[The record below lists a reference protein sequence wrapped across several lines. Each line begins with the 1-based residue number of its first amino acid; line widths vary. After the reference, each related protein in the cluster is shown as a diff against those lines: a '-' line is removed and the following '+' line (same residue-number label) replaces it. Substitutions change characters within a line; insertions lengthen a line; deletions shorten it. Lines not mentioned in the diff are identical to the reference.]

1 MWKLVGKFLGRAWDK
16 DDLTTSPVASTSSNQ
31 QPLPTSRTDDAS
43 SSSPTL
49 LRASGVPRQKIG
61 LFELSKNGER
71 KTVDVVA
78 VHGLQGDAYLTWKHD
93 NGSLWLR
100 DFLPADIPFA
110 RIMTFGYDSTVAF
123 SKSVANIEDKA
134 LELLNR
140 LSAKRLGG
148 IVVKKALILAHERS
162 SDPDYKDVLD
172 NTKAIAFLGVP
183 HKGSDSAWWATFA
196 ANALKGASIGTSTNT
211 ALVADL
217 KKDSTTLSNISKQFV
232 DRARDL
238 IIYTFY
244 ETEVLFGVVVVDERS
259 ARIGL
264 PNEKLFPVNANHR
277 MICKIPS
284 FESHEHDTVCLWI
297 AKLAKRVAEEAVPEV
312 IAGNKMME
320 APGAVEAKEKSS
332 RQALYSDSGASN
344 VDEQKRI
351 VITGLGGQGK
361 SEICLRIANI
371 TRQHFWGVFWV
382 DVSSASIAN
391 IDFVAAANMID
402 SSVKTVDEAQQLL
415 ANIKESWL
423 LILDNA
429 DNTEIDY
436 QEYIP
441 SGTCGTVVITSRNP
455 DCHRYSTVGA
465 ETLAGLDI
473 EDSVE
478 LLLKAAKIPRES
490 WPACEKDAKENVGL
504 LESHTLALI
513 QAGAYIANGHCKLEE
528 YPAEYRRQHDRLLK
542 YGPNQARSRYG
553 NVYATFEASACILEA
568 STSIAASDASAL
580 LDIMSVLYFSG
591 VPMQLFK
598 DAWKGC
604 RRVYEKGDEKSVKID
619 ALSEDHVL
627 QLPGFIAEDFEK
639 WDSFRVMEAIRL
651 LISLALV
658 TAEHDTGVLSMH
670 PLTHVWA
677 KGRRQRSERQGR
689 AFRATGS
696 IVALSSYG
704 SQNWRLYEKQLHMHT
719 LSYLDTVTGQDGFN
733 EAEPT
738 TRQILF
744 QCAFALSRMRDD
756 LKVAELLSRLFS
768 GLIVDPKSP
777 SRELL
782 AVYDLQGENL
792 RYLGKSEEAVQL
804 LKQVVEIRES
814 TLAESHPNRLT
825 SQHALAGAYRANGQ
839 VKEAVKLLEQVVKIR
854 ESTLAESHPNRLAS
868 QHALAGAYRAN
879 GQVKE
884 AVKLLEQVVKIK
896 ESTLAESHP
905 SRLASQHALAGT
917 YEANGQVKE
926 AVKLLEQVVKIEES
940 TMAES
945 HPSRLASQHA
955 LAGAYEANGQVKEAV
970 KLLEQVVKIQES
982 TLAESHPSR
991 LASQRALA
999 GAYGANG
1006 QVKEAVKLLEQVV
1019 KIEEST
1025 LAGSHPSRLASQHAL
1040 AGAYGANGQVKEAVK
1055 LLEQVV
1061 KIQESTLAESHPNR
1075 LASQHALAGAYGA
1088 NGQVMEAVKLL
1099 EQVVKIR
1106 ESTLA
1111 ESHPSRLASQHALAG
1126 AYRANGQV
1134 KEAVKLLEQV
1144 VKIEESTLAE
1154 SHPSRLASQHALAGA
1169 YRANG
1174 QVKEAVK
1181 LLEQVVKIR
1190 ESTLAESHPDRL
1202 ASQHEL
1208 AGAYGANGQVKE
1220 AVKLLEQVVKI
1231 KESTL
1236 AESHPDWLASQ
1247 HALAGAY
1254 ETNGQV
1260 KEAVKLLEQVV
1271 KIQESTLAESHPSRL
1286 ASQHALAGAYRAN
1299 GQVKEAVKLL
1309 EQVVNIEES
1318 TLAESHPSRLASQHS
1333 LAIVYRANGQVKEAV
1348 KLLEQV
1354 VKIEESTL
1362 AESHPSRLASQH
1374 SLAIVY
1380 RANGQVKEAVKLLEQ
1395 VVKIE
1400 ESTLA
1405 ESHPDRLASQ
1415 RALAGAYRANGQVKE
1430 AVMLLEQVVKIEEST
1445 LAESHPS
1452 RLASQHALAIAYR
1465 ANGQVKEAVKLQE
1478 QVVKIREST
1487 LAESH
1492 PSRLA
1497 SQHELAVAYGANGQI
1512 KEAVKLLEQVVKIE
1526 ESTVAE
1532 SHPDRLASQH
1542 ALGVLYQE
1550 VGRSKRS

>member
-1 MWKLVGKFLGRAWDK
+1 MSKLVKKFLGRARDK
-16 DDLTTSPVASTSSNQ
+16 NDLTTSPVASTSSNQ
-31 QPLPTSRTDDAS
+31 QPLPASRTDDAS

-49 LRASGVPRQKIG
+49 LRTSGVPRQNIG

-71 KTVDVVA
+71 KTVDVVG
-78 VHGLQGDAYLTWKHD
+78 VHGLQGDAYMTWEHD

-123 SKSVANIEDKA
+123 SKSVAKIEDKA
-134 LELLNR
+134 LELLNQ
-140 LSAKRLGG
+140 LSAKRSAAGGGTSVPIVFVCHSLGG

-172 NTKAIAFLGVP
+172 NTKAVAFLGVP
-183 HKGSDSAWWATFA
+183 HKGSDSAWWAAFA

-217 KKDSTTLSNISKQFV
+217 KKDSTTLTNISKQFV

-259 ARIGL
+259 ALIGL

-284 FESHEHDTVCLWI
+284 SESHEHDTVCLWI

-320 APGAVEAKEKSS
+320 APGVVEAKEKSTRTS
-332 RQALYSDSGASN
+332 VNIHWKVPRTVNTLFTGRTKVLNTVKQALCSDSGASN
-344 VDEQKRI
+344 VDKQKRF

-361 SEICLRIANI
+361 SEVCLSIANI

-402 SSVKTVDEAQQLL
+402 SSVKTVDEARQLF
-415 ANIKESWL
+415 ANTTESWL

-465 ETLAGLDI
+465 ETLACLDI
-473 EDSVE
+473 TDSVE
-478 LLLKAAKIPRES
+478 LLLKAAKIPRDS
-490 WPACEKDAKENVGL
+490 WPACKKDAKENVDL

-542 YGPNQARSRYG
+542 YGPKQARSRYG
-553 NVYATFEASACILEA
+553 NVCATFEASACILEA

-580 LDIMSVLYFSG
+580 LDILSVLYFSS
-591 VPMQLFK
+591 VPVQLFK
-598 DAWKGC
+598 DAWEGC

-619 ALSEDHVL
+619 ALSEDHVS
-627 QLPGFIAEDFEK
+627 QLPGFIAGDFGK
-639 WDSFRVMEAIRL
+639 WDSFRVMEAIQL

-677 KGRRQRSERQGR
+677 KGRQRSERQGR

-696 IVALSSYG
+696 IVALSYYG
-704 SQNWRLYEKQLHMHT
+704 SQDWRLYEKQLHLHT
-719 LSYLDTVTGQDGFN
+719 LSYLDAVTGQDGFN

-744 QCAFALSRMRDD
+744 QCALALSRMRDD
-756 LKVAELLSRLFS
+756 LKVAKLLSRLFS

-792 RYLGKSEEAVQL
+792 GYLGKSKEAVQL

-814 TLAESHPNRLT
+814 TLAESHPDRLA
-825 SQHALAGAYRANGQ
+825 SQHALAIAYEATGQVKEAVKLLEQVVKIEESTLAESHPDRLASQHALAIAYEANGQ

-854 ESTLAESHPNRLAS
+854 ESTLAESHPSRLASQHALAIAYGANGQVKEAVKLLEQVVKIRESTLAESHPSRLASQHALAGAYEANGQVKEAVKLLEQVVKIRESTLAESHPSRLASQHALAGAYEANGQVKEAVKLLEQVVKIRESTLAESHPDRLASQHELAGAYEANGQVKEAVKLLEQVVKIRESTLAESHPDRLASQHELARAYGANGQVKEAVKLLEQVVKIEESTLAESHLSRLAS

-884 AVKLLEQVVKIK
+884 AVKLLEQVVKIE

-905 SRLASQHALAGT
+905 GRLASQRALAIA

-926 AVKLLEQVVKIEES
+926 AVKLLEQVVKIQES
-940 TMAES
+940 TLAES
-945 HPSRLASQHA
+945 HPDRLASQHALAGAYEANGQVKEAVKLLEQVVKIQESTLAESHPDRLASQHA

-991 LASQRALA
+991 LASQ
-999 GAYGANG
+999 
-1006 QVKEAVKLLEQVV
+1006 
-1019 KIEEST
+1019 
-1025 LAGSHPSRLASQHAL
+1025 
-1040 AGAYGANGQVKEAVK
+1040 
-1055 LLEQVV
+1055 
-1061 KIQESTLAESHPNR
+1061 
-1075 LASQHALAGAYGA
+1075 
-1088 NGQVMEAVKLL
+1088 
-1099 EQVVKIR
+1099 
-1106 ESTLA
+1106 
-1111 ESHPSRLASQHALAG
+1111 
-1126 AYRANGQV
+1126 
-1134 KEAVKLLEQV
+1134 
-1144 VKIEESTLAE
+1144 
-1154 SHPSRLASQHALAGA
+1154 
-1169 YRANG
+1169 
-1174 QVKEAVK
+1174 
-1181 LLEQVVKIR
+1181 
-1190 ESTLAESHPDRL
+1190 
-1202 ASQHEL
+1202 
-1208 AGAYGANGQVKE
+1208 
-1220 AVKLLEQVVKI
+1220 
-1231 KESTL
+1231 
-1236 AESHPDWLASQ
+1236 
-1247 HALAGAY
+1247 
-1254 ETNGQV
+1254 
-1260 KEAVKLLEQVV
+1260 
-1271 KIQESTLAESHPSRL
+1271 
-1286 ASQHALAGAYRAN
+1286 
-1299 GQVKEAVKLL
+1299 
-1309 EQVVNIEES
+1309 
-1318 TLAESHPSRLASQHS
+1318 
-1333 LAIVYRANGQVKEAV
+1333 
-1348 KLLEQV
+1348 
-1354 VKIEESTL
+1354 
-1362 AESHPSRLASQH
+1362 
-1374 SLAIVY
+1374 
-1380 RANGQVKEAVKLLEQ
+1380 
-1395 VVKIE
+1395 
-1400 ESTLA
+1400 
-1405 ESHPDRLASQ
+1405 
-1415 RALAGAYRANGQVKE
+1415 
-1430 AVMLLEQVVKIEEST
+1430 
-1445 LAESHPS
+1445 
-1452 RLASQHALAIAYR
+1452 
-1465 ANGQVKEAVKLQE
+1465 
-1478 QVVKIREST
+1478 
-1487 LAESH
+1487 
-1492 PSRLA
+1492 
-1497 SQHELAVAYGANGQI
+1497 
-1512 KEAVKLLEQVVKIE
+1512 
-1526 ESTVAE
+1526 
-1532 SHPDRLASQH
+1532 H

>member
-1 MWKLVGKFLGRAWDK
+1 MSKLVKKFLGRARDK
-16 DDLTTSPVASTSSNQ
+16 NLTTSPVASTSSNQ
-31 QPLPTSRTDDAS
+31 QPLPASRTDDAS

-49 LRASGVPRQKIG
+49 LRTSGVPRQNIG

-78 VHGLQGDAYLTWKHD
+78 VHGLQGDAYMTWEHD

-123 SKSVANIEDKA
+123 SKSVAKIEDKA

-140 LSAKRLGG
+140 LSAKRSAAGGGTAVPIVFVCHSLGG

-217 KKDSTTLSNISKQFV
+217 KKDSTTLTNISKQFV

-259 ARIGL
+259 ALIGL

-284 FESHEHDTVCLWI
+284 SESHEHDTVCLWI

-312 IAGNKMME
+312 IAGNNLME
-320 APGAVEAKEKSS
+320 APGVVEAKEKSS
-332 RQALYSDSGASN
+332 S
-344 VDEQKRI
+344 
-351 VITGLGGQGK
+351 
-361 SEICLRIANI
+361 
-371 TRQHFWGVFWV
+371 FWGVFWV

-402 SSVKTVDEAQQLL
+402 SSVKTVDEARQLF
-415 ANIKESWL
+415 ANTTESWL

-473 EDSVE
+473 ADSVE
-478 LLLKAAKIPRES
+478 LLLKAAKIPRDS
-490 WPACEKDAKENVGL
+490 WPACKKDAKENVDL

-528 YPAEYRRQHDRLLK
+528 YPAEYRRQQNRLLK
-542 YGPNQARSRYG
+542 YGPKQARSRYG

-580 LDIMSVLYFSG
+580 LDILSVLYFSS

-598 DAWKGC
+598 DAWEGC
-604 RRVYEKGDEKSVKID
+604 RRVYENGDEKSVEID
-619 ALSEDHVL
+619 ALSEDHVS
-627 QLPGFIAEDFEK
+627 QLPGFIAGDFEK
-639 WDSFRVMEAIRL
+639 WDSFRVMEAIQL

-677 KGRRQRSERQGR
+677 KGRQRSERQGR
-689 AFRATGS
+689 AFKATGS
-696 IVALSSYG
+696 IIALSYYG
-704 SQNWRLYEKQLHMHT
+704 SQGWRLHEKQLHLHT
-719 LSYLDTVTGQDGFN
+719 LSYLDAVTGQDGFN

-792 RYLGKSEEAVQL
+792 GYLGKSKEAVQL

-814 TLAESHPNRLT
+814 MLAESHPD
-825 SQHALAGAYRANGQ
+825 
-839 VKEAVKLLEQVVKIR
+839 
-854 ESTLAESHPNRLAS
+854 
-868 QHALAGAYRAN
+868 
-879 GQVKE
+879 
-884 AVKLLEQVVKIK
+884 
-896 ESTLAESHP
+896 
-905 SRLASQHALAGT
+905 
-917 YEANGQVKE
+917 
-926 AVKLLEQVVKIEES
+926 
-940 TMAES
+940 
-945 HPSRLASQHA
+945 RLASQHA

-970 KLLEQVVKIQES
+970 KLLEQVVKIEES
-982 TLAESHPSR
+982 TLAESHPD
-991 LASQRALA
+991 
-999 GAYGANG
+999 
-1006 QVKEAVKLLEQVV
+1006 
-1019 KIEEST
+1019 
-1025 LAGSHPSRLASQHAL
+1025 RLASQHAL
-1040 AGAYGANGQVKEAVK
+1040 AGAYE
-1055 LLEQVV
+1055 
-1061 KIQESTLAESHPNR
+1061 
-1075 LASQHALAGAYGA
+1075 
-1088 NGQVMEAVKLL
+1088 
-1099 EQVVKIR
+1099 
-1106 ESTLA
+1106 
-1111 ESHPSRLASQHALAG
+1111 
-1126 AYRANGQV
+1126 ANGQV

-1169 YRANG
+1169 YEANG

-1181 LLEQVVKIR
+1181 
-1190 ESTLAESHPDRL
+1190 
-1202 ASQHEL
+1202 
-1208 AGAYGANGQVKE
+1208 
-1220 AVKLLEQVVKI
+1220 
-1231 KESTL
+1231 
-1236 AESHPDWLASQ
+1236 
-1247 HALAGAY
+1247 
-1254 ETNGQV
+1254 
-1260 KEAVKLLEQVV
+1260 
-1271 KIQESTLAESHPSRL
+1271 
-1286 ASQHALAGAYRAN
+1286 
-1299 GQVKEAVKLL
+1299 
-1309 EQVVNIEES
+1309 
-1318 TLAESHPSRLASQHS
+1318 
-1333 LAIVYRANGQVKEAV
+1333 
-1348 KLLEQV
+1348 
-1354 VKIEESTL
+1354 
-1362 AESHPSRLASQH
+1362 
-1374 SLAIVY
+1374 
-1380 RANGQVKEAVKLLEQ
+1380 
-1395 VVKIE
+1395 
-1400 ESTLA
+1400 
-1405 ESHPDRLASQ
+1405 
-1415 RALAGAYRANGQVKE
+1415 
-1430 AVMLLEQVVKIEEST
+1430 LLEQVVKIEEST

-1465 ANGQVKEAVKLQE
+1465 ANGQVKEAVKLLE

-1497 SQHELAVAYGANGQI
+1497 SQHALAIAYRANGQVKEAVKLLEQVVKI
-1512 KEAVKLLEQVVKIE
+1512 RESTLAESHPSRLASQHALAGAYEANGQVKEAVKLLEQVVKIRESTLAESHPDRLALQYALVVKIRESTLAESHPDRLASQHALAGAYEANGQVKEAVKLLEQVVKIRESTLAESHPDRLASQHALAGAYEANGQVKEAVKLLEQVVKIE
-1526 ESTVAE
+1526 ESTLAE

-1542 ALGVLYQE
+1542 ELARAYEANGQVKEAVKLLEQVVKIRESTLAESHPDRLALQYALGILYQE
-1550 VGRSKRS
+1550 VGRSQRS